1 MSVLMLEETA
11 VELTPCHA
19 IQKYL
24 QTRVGDER
32 FDQWFA
38 PPTQWQFTDGTLTL
52 RVVNAFS
59 AKWIRD
65 KFLDDLRC
73 AGEEALGFP
82 ITILIETV
90 EVAPVRPQRDKAVS
104 PMVPSPAAPAGTMSL
119 NDAHTLEE
127 FVVGPTNQLAYKCAC
142 TVAEE
147 PRRHYSPLFIH
158 GDCGMGKTH
167 LLQGI
172 CRRFQALHPKKKW
185 LYITGEQFTN
195 EYLESIRLHRTEA
208 FRRRVRQV
216 DLLVVDDVHFFMNKK
231 HTQEEFLHTFNA
243 MDAVGRQ
250 VVLSSD
256 CAPRS
261 ISALTDA
268 LSTRFSSGMVARVD
282 SPDLPTRLDILRRL
296 SARRDWAADD
306 SMLMLLAQQPVAS
319 VRELQGL
326 LVQAVAVAQLCR
338 AQALGNSTHS
348 MQSALSGI
356 RDHMNFS
363 TPPGAD
369 RIIKTCAEY
378 FSITAEV
385 ISGSSKQRVVSTARS
400 IAMYL
405 VRLHTHMSYPDIA
418 RAFDRRNHSTVIG
431 ACNRVDEHIAQSH
444 IISWTASDGPHHQ
457 AIAEALHTITA
468 RLRRP

>member
-1 MSVLMLEETA
+1 MSVLMLQEA
-11 VELTPCHA
+11 ALDSSPCLT
-19 IQKYL
+19 IQKHL
-24 QTRVGDER
+24 QTRVGDLR
-32 FDQWFA
+32 FEQWFA
-38 PPTQWQFTDGTLTL
+38 APTHWQFTDGTLTL
-52 RVVNAFS
+52 RAVNAFS

-65 KFLDDLRC
+65 KFMDDLRY
-73 AGEEALGFP
+73 AAEESLGFP
-82 ITILIETV
+82 VTILIETA
-90 EVAPVRPQRDKAVS
+90 ES
-104 PMVPSPAAPAGTMSL
+104 APAPRPLARAVPPVATSHRVPAETRGL
-119 NDAHTLEE
+119 NDAYTLEE

-142 TVAEE
+142 TVAQE

-158 GDCGMGKTH
+158 GDCGLGKTH

-172 CRRFQALHPKKKW
+172 CRRFQALHPNKKW

-195 EYLESIRLHRTEA
+195 DYLESIRLHRTEA

-256 CAPRS
+256 CAPRG

-296 SARRDWAADD
+296 AARRDWHCDD
-306 SMLMLLAQQPVAS
+306 AMLLRLAQQPVAS

-326 LVQAVAVAQLCR
+326 LVQAVAVAHLCR
-338 AQALGNSTHS
+338 TQSVGDLAHN

-363 TPPGAD
+363 TPPGVE
-369 RIIKTCAEY
+369 RIIQTCAEY
-378 FSITAEV
+378 FAITAEL
-385 ISGSSKQRVVSTARS
+385 ISGSSKHRVVSTARA

-418 RAFDRRNHSTVIG
+418 RAFNRRNHSTVIG
-431 ACNRVDEHIAQSH
+431 ACNRVDEQISQSH
-444 IISWTASDGPHHQ
+444 IISWTACDGPRHQ

>member
-1 MSVLMLEETA
+1 MSALMLEEPA
-11 VELTPCHA
+11 VESSPCRT

-24 QTRVGDER
+24 QTRVGDIR

-38 PPTQWQFTDGTLTL
+38 APTHWRFTDSTLTI

-65 KFLDDLRC
+65 KFMDDLRS
-73 AGEEALGFP
+73 AAEESLGFP
-82 ITILIETV
+82 VTILIETA
-90 EVAPVRPQRDKAVS
+90 ESAPVRPPSAKVTPPAVT
-104 PMVPSPAAPAGTMSL
+104 PPASAAETVSL
-119 NDAHTLEE
+119 NDAYTLDE

-158 GDCGMGKTH
+158 GDCGLGKTH

-195 EYLESIRLHRTEA
+195 DYLESIRLHRTEA

-243 MDAVGRQ
+243 MDSVGRQ

-268 LSTRFSSGMVARVD
+268 LSTRFSSGMVARID

-296 SARRDWAADD
+296 AARRDWQADD
-306 SMLMLLAQQPVAS
+306 AMLMRLAQQPVAS

-338 AQALGNSTHS
+338 AQGVGNSAHN

-363 TPPGAD
+363 TPPGVD

-378 FSITAEV
+378 FSITAEL
-385 ISGSSKQRVVSTARS
+385 ITGSSKHRIVSTSRS

-405 VRLHTHMSYPDIA
+405 VRLHSHMSYPDIA
-418 RAFDRRNHSTVIG
+418 RAFGRRNHSTVIG
-431 ACNRVDEHIAQSH
+431 ACNRIDEQIAQSH
-444 IISWTASDGPHHQ
+444 IICWTASDGPRHQ

>member
-11 VELTPCHA
+11 IDSNPCRI

-24 QTRVGDER
+24 QTRVGDLR
-32 FDQWFA
+32 FEQWFA
-38 PPTQWQFTDGTLTL
+38 APTHWQFTDSTLTI
-52 RVVNAFS
+52 RAVNAFS

-65 KFLDDLRC
+65 KFMDELRG
-73 AGEEALGFP
+73 AAEEALGFP
-82 ITILIETV
+82 VTILLETA
-90 EVAPVRPQRDKAVS
+90 ESSPVRPPPAQAA
-104 PMVPSPAAPAGTMSL
+104 SPAVTAPAPVNSSL
-119 NDAHTLEE
+119 NDAYTLDE

-158 GDCGMGKTH
+158 GDCGLGKTH

-172 CRRFQALHPKKKW
+172 CRRFQALHPRKKW

-195 EYLESIRLHRTEA
+195 DYLESIRLHRTEA
-208 FRRRVRQV
+208 FRRRMRQV

-243 MDAVGRQ
+243 MDAAGRQ

-296 SARRDWAADD
+296 AARRDWQTDD
-306 SMLMLLAQQPVAS
+306 ATLMRLAQQPVAS

-326 LVQAVAVAQLCR
+326 LVQAVAVARLCR
-338 AQALGNSTHS
+338 AQGTGNSGPD

-363 TPPGAD
+363 SPPGAD
-369 RIIKTCAEY
+369 RIIKTCADY
-378 FSITAEV
+378 FSITVEL
-385 ISGSSKQRVVSTARS
+385 ITGSSKHRIVSTSRS

-405 VRLHTHMSYPDIA
+405 VRLHSHMSYPDIA
-418 RAFDRRNHSTVIG
+418 RAFGRRNHSTVIG
-431 ACNRVDEHIAQSH
+431 ACNRIDEHIAQSH
-444 IISWTASDGPHHQ
+444 VVSWTASDGPRHQ

>member
-1 MSVLMLEETA
+1 MSALMLEEPA
-11 VELTPCHA
+11 VELSPCRT

-24 QTRVGDER
+24 QTRVGELR

-38 PPTQWQFTDGTLTL
+38 TPTHWQFTDSTLTI

-65 KFLDDLRC
+65 KFMDDLRL
-73 AGEEALGFP
+73 AAEESLGFP
-82 ITILIETV
+82 VTILIETA
-90 EVAPVRPQRDKAVS
+90 ESSPVRPPPAKVTPPAVI
-104 PMVPSPAAPAGTMSL
+104 APASGNPSL
-119 NDAHTLEE
+119 NDAYTLDE

-158 GDCGMGKTH
+158 GDCGLGKTH

-195 EYLESIRLHRTEA
+195 DYLESIRLHRTEA

-268 LSTRFSSGMVARVD
+268 LSTRFSSGMVARID

-296 SARRDWAADD
+296 AARRDWQADD
-306 SMLMLLAQQPVAS
+306 AMLMRLAQQPVAS

-338 AQALGNSTHS
+338 AQGVGNSAHN

-363 TPPGAD
+363 TPPGVD
-369 RIIKTCAEY
+369 RIIKTCADY
-378 FSITAEV
+378 FSITAELMT
-385 ISGSSKQRVVSTARS
+385 GSSKHRIVSTGRS

-405 VRLHTHMSYPDIA
+405 VRLHSHMSYPDIA
-418 RAFDRRNHSTVIG
+418 RAFGRRNHSTVIG
-431 ACNRVDEHIAQSH
+431 ACNRIDEQIAQSH
-444 IISWTASDGPHHQ
+444 IVSWTASDGPRHQ

>member
-11 VELTPCHA
+11 VDSNPCRA

-24 QTRVGDER
+24 QTRVGDLR
-32 FDQWFA
+32 FEQWFA
-38 PPTQWQFTDGTLTL
+38 APAHWQFTDATLTI

-65 KFLDDLRC
+65 KFMDDLRW
-73 AGEEALGFP
+73 ATEESLGFP
-82 ITILIETV
+82 VTILIEAA
-90 EVAPVRPQRDKAVS
+90 ESSPVCPPPAKVT
-104 PMVPSPAAPAGTMSL
+104 PPAAPAPAAGTLSL
-119 NDAHTLEE
+119 NDAYTLDE

-158 GDCGMGKTH
+158 GDCGLGKTH

-172 CRRFQALHPKKKW
+172 CRRFQASHPKKKW

-195 EYLESIRLHRTEA
+195 DYLDSIRLHRTEA

-256 CAPRS
+256 CAPRN

-296 SARRDWAADD
+296 AARRDWQTDD
-306 SMLMLLAQQPVAS
+306 AMLMRLAQQPVAS

-338 AQALGNSTHS
+338 TQGVGNSANN

-363 TPPGAD
+363 TPPSVE
-369 RIIKTCAEY
+369 RVIQTCAEH
-378 FSITAEV
+378 FSITAEL
-385 ISGSSKQRVVSTARS
+385 ITGSSKHRIASTARS
-400 IAMYL
+400 IAMHL

-444 IISWTASDGPHHQ
+444 MVSWTASDGPRHQ
-457 AIAEALHTITA
+457 SIAEALHTITA